1 MEKIKVGIVGLGRL
15 GIVHAENLA
24 FKIPNAELIAVC
36 SAEKSEVDKVRKEWK
51 IKYGYTDYAEMIN
64 NEELDAVAVL
74 SPSPFHVEHI
84 SAALDKK
91 LHVFS
96 DKPLGVNVEECR
108 QAEKAVERNPEK
120 VFFLGFMRR
129 YDPSYAYAKKLIE
142 KGQIGKPFIVKCTSC
157 DPEHMIEGA
166 IRFGAT
172 SGGLFIDMAV
182 HDIDLARWFL
192 ESEVEEVYA
201 IGGSYAYKEFD
212 AYNDG
217 DNGCAVMKF
226 KDNSMAMMHAG
237 RIAQHGY
244 QVETE
249 ITGTK
254 GTIKIAAEPVKN
266 MCVIYDNTG
275 IVRECSQ
282 SFQERFSEA
291 YRLEME
297 EFINC
302 IIENRKPGITVYDG
316 TKNTEV
322 AFAATEAFREG
333 KVVKL

>member
-15 GIVHAENLA
+15 GIVHAGNLA

-36 SAEKSEVDKVRKEWK
+36 SAEKREIDKVQKEWG
-51 IKYGYTDYAEMIN
+51 IQYGYTDYTEMIN
-64 NEELDAVAVL
+64 NPELDAVAVL
-74 SPSPFHVEHI
+74 SPSPLHVGHI
-84 SAALDKK
+84 VAALDKG

-96 DKPLGVNVEECR
+96 DKPLGVNIEECR
-108 QAEKAVERNPEK
+108 EAEKAVERNPEK

-129 YDPSYAYAKKLIE
+129 YDPSYAYAKKLIDQG
-142 KGQIGKPFIVKCTSC
+142 KIGKPFLVKCTSC
-157 DPEHMIEGA
+157 DPEHTIEGA

-192 ESEVEEVYA
+192 GEEVEEVYA
-201 IGGSYAYKEFD
+201 IGGSYLYKEFD
-212 AYNDG
+212 DYNDG
-217 DNGCAVMKF
+217 DNTCALMKF
-226 KDNSMAMMHAG
+226 KDNSMAMFHSG

-254 GTIKIAAEPVKN
+254 GTLKIAAEPVKN
-266 MCVIYDNTG
+266 MCAIFDNTG
-275 IVRECSQ
+275 VVKECSQ
-282 SFQERFSEA
+282 NFQERFEEA
-291 YRLEME
+291 YQLEMQ
-297 EFINC
+297 EFIDC
-302 IIENRKPGITVYDG
+302 IVEKRKPDITVYDG

-322 AFAATEAFREG
+322 AFAATEAFKEKKIVR
-333 KVVKL
+333 L